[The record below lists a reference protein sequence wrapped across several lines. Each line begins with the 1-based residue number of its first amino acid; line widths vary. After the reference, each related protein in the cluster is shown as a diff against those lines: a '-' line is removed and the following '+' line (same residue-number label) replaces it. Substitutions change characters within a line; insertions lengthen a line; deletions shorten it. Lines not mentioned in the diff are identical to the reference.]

1 MPVLAGQKS
10 KFAVLKIDDESSS
23 DDDEGFT
30 TVSSN
35 RRPGSG
41 KTGGTTKKVGGLV
54 VHALPQKP
62 KAKGKKAK
70 KKPNVVVDG
79 EGITPNVVVD
89 GEGIT
94 VQEEEGD
101 HADYTFQQDL
111 RLALEKSRLEQ
122 EQTSERTKEP
132 RQSSSSKVGTKPSS
146 TKPTQAEAKVEKK
159 ENPVEILLNQID
171 QEAASIVK
179 KETSSGP
186 VDRDLLKT
194 ALVSLYRNKLLKVL
208 VELNESTTTSVQY
221 QSELKKYKE
230 RYKKLCEL
238 LKDVEV
244 KEKAQLM
251 VELERASKIETEL
264 SSQISDLQG
273 KLEQAKS
280 RIHELEQRKPKD

>member
-79 EGITPNVVVD
+79 EGIT
-89 GEGIT
+89 

-122 EQTSERTKEP
+122 DQTSERTKEP
-132 RQSSSSKVGTKPSS
+132 RQSGSSKVGTKPSS

-171 QEAASIVK
+171 QEAA
-179 KETSSGP
+179 
-186 VDRDLLKT
+186 
-194 ALVSLYRNKLLKVL
+194 
-208 VELNESTTTSVQY
+208 
-221 QSELKKYKE
+221 
-230 RYKKLCEL
+230 
-238 LKDVEV
+238 
-244 KEKAQLM
+244 
-251 VELERASKIETEL
+251 
-264 SSQISDLQG
+264 
-273 KLEQAKS
+273 
-280 RIHELEQRKPKD
+280 